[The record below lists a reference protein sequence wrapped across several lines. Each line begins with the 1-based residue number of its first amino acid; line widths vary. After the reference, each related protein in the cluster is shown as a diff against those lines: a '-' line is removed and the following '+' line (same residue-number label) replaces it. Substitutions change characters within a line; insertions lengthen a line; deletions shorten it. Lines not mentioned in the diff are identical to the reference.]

1 MPHSNSPIFEKKML
15 PYKDLPNLTFD
26 CILGFF
32 QPFPLFVQLLR
43 IFWVRNQF
51 FLAYTDLHQ
60 GFSIY
65 TSLH

>member
-1 MPHSNSPIFEKKML
+1 ML

-43 IFWVRNQF
+43 IFWVRSQF